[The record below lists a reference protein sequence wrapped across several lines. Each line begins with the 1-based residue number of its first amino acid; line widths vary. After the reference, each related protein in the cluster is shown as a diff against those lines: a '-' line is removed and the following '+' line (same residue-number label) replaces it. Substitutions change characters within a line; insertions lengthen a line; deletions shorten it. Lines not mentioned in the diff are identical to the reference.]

1 MLDRT
6 SQNFQ
11 DEQQAQSPGVVIPPE
26 EVEAEL
32 QRILSSPN
40 FRNAPRHCRFL
51 SFVVWK
57 ALAGQGETV
66 KEYLIGLEV
75 FDRPSDYDPGSDP
88 IVRAEARRLRSRLV
102 DYYQTLGKLD
112 CVRIDLPKGTYV
124 PTFQRNRVEP
134 SLEKAVSDT
143 DPAAP
148 IAERPDDVIVRLGDG
163 SRRRWLTATAVA
175 LISLVAGGLFWIR
188 SHKTPA
194 KFTDKDSIVLA
205 DFDNNSGDPVFDDT
219 LKQGLSIQVEQ
230 SPFLS
235 LVSDRRVNAT
245 LKLMGRAAGDQL
257 TVEVAREV
265 CLRTAST
272 AMLSGSIARL
282 GSQYVIGLQV
292 VGCNT
297 GDMLAAAQ
305 EQAANKEGVLKALD
319 AAAISLR
326 GKLGESLSSVEKY
339 ATPLAQAT
347 TPSLEALRAYSLA
360 QKTRSAKGETAS
372 LPFFKRAVEL
382 DPNFAMAYR
391 TMAVVYGNLG
401 ESARAAENARKAYP
415 LRESVSERERFSI
428 EASYYTYATG
438 ELEKAA
444 QSYENWQQI
453 YPRDIVPYV
462 NLGFIYAFLGN
473 WEKAVAEGR
482 EALLLEPNDEANYG
496 NLGYA
501 YASLNRLDEA
511 EAVYQQAE
519 EHKLEG
525 ESLLANRYQLAFLK
539 GDATQMTQIVA
550 SAMGKLGTED
560 LLLAIQADTEAWYG
574 KFRNARELTRRAID
588 SARHN
593 DAKET
598 AATYQALAALSE
610 VESGNREEARADADA
625 ALKLAADLD
634 VREMAAL
641 ALAQAGDTPSAER
654 MATELD
660 KTFPLD
666 TMVQRYWLPTI
677 RGAVALQHRDPNR
690 AVELLKAAV
699 PIELSIDGPLG
710 PVYVRGEAYLML
722 RKGGAA
728 AGEFRKFIDHYGLI
742 ASFPGAAIARLGV
755 ARAYALDAAANP
767 IARDKARTAYQDFLT
782 LWKDADPDVP
792 VYKQAKAEYA
802 KLQ

>member
-1 MLDRT
+1 
-6 SQNFQ
+6 
-11 DEQQAQSPGVVIPPE
+11 
-26 EVEAEL
+26 
-32 QRILSSPN
+32 
-40 FRNAPRHCRFL
+40 
-51 SFVVWK
+51 
-57 ALAGQGETV
+57 
-66 KEYLIGLEV
+66 
-75 FDRPSDYDPGSDP
+75 
-88 IVRAEARRLRSRLV
+88 
-102 DYYQTLGKLD
+102 
-112 CVRIDLPKGTYV
+112 
-124 PTFQRNRVEP
+124 
-134 SLEKAVSDT
+134 
-143 DPAAP
+143 
-148 IAERPDDVIVRLGDG
+148 
-163 SRRRWLTATAVA
+163 
-175 LISLVAGGLFWIR
+175 
-188 SHKTPA
+188 
-194 KFTDKDSIVLA
+194 
-205 DFDNNSGDPVFDDT
+205 
-219 LKQGLSIQVEQ
+219 
-230 SPFLS
+230 
-235 LVSDRRVNAT
+235 
-245 LKLMGRAAGDQL
+245 MGRAAGDQL

-297 GDMLAAAQ
+297 GDVLAAAQ

-473 WEKAVAEGR
+473 WEKAVAEDR

-511 EAVYQQAE
+511 EAVYQRAE
-519 EHKLEG
+519 QHKLEG

-539 GDATQMTQIVA
+539 GDATQMTQLVA
-550 SAMGKLGTED
+550 TAMGKLGTED
-560 LLLAIQADTEAWYG
+560 LLLATQADTEAWYG
-574 KFRNARELTRRAID
+574 KLKNARALTRRAID
-588 SARHN
+588 SAQHN

-610 VESGNREEARADADA
+610 AESGNREEARAEADA
-625 ALKLAADLD
+625 ALKLAANLD

-641 ALAQAGDTPSAER
+641 ALARAGDTSSAER
-654 MATELD
+654 IAIELD

-677 RGAVALQHRDPNR
+677 RGAVALEHKDPNR
-690 AVELLKAAV
+690 AVELLNVAS

-710 PVYVRGEAYLML
+710 PVYVRGEAV
-722 RKGGAA
+722 
-728 AGEFRKFIDHYGLI
+728 
-742 ASFPGAAIARLGV
+742 S
-755 ARAYALDAAANP
+755 
-767 IARDKARTAYQDFLT
+767 
-782 LWKDADPDVP
+782 
-792 VYKQAKAEYA
+792 
-802 KLQ
+802 